1 MHPTDLPAQNRG
13 GAIDLLV
20 HGGDVLTVDAAGTVM
35 TDGAVAVRAGR
46 VVEVGPADRLRA
58 AYEAAEEIDA
68 RGCLVLPGLINT
80 HTHLA
85 MNLMRGIADNVTL
98 QGFLARVI
106 PREAEILSPG
116 RWRSRFGPQSR
127 SPCAAGCPRR
137 STSTG
142 STRRPRPWRA
152 GRAGGS

>member
-68 RGCLVLPGLINT
+68 RGCLVLPGLIDT

-85 MNLMRGIADNVTL
+85 MNLMRGIADNVTCRASWPASSR
-98 QGFLARVI
+98 AR
-106 PREAEILSPG
+106 PRSSPPG
-116 RWRSRFGPQSR
+116 RWRSRCGPRSR
-127 SPCAAGCPRR
+127 SPCAAG
-137 STSTG
+137 
-142 STRRPRPWRA
+142 
-152 GRAGGS
+152 